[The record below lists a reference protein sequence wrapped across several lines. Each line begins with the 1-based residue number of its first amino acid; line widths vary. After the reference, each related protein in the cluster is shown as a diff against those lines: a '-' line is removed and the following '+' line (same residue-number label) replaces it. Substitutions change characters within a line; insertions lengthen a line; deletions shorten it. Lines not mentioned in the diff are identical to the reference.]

1 MFFEFDLELIE
12 FVGDESV
19 SEVDGLTPSGDER
32 ITYRGPIK
40 RLLVSP
46 EIGALIGAVVVWAF
60 FWGNG
65 DKFGTA
71 GSTANFLDVA
81 APLGIMAVTVAL
93 LMIGG
98 EFDLSAGVMTG
109 ASGVTIALMAKYF
122 TDGGISLW
130 VCIPAAFLLAGC
142 VGWWNGFLVNRT
154 GLPSFIVTLGSFFV
168 IKGANL
174 VFSKR
179 INSLVNVADV
189 DKAHGYPF
197 FKALLGGENS
207 FGDMKYRDVT
217 FIVGGLLF
225 GVLMMLGFMEQALV
239 RRMKRSN
246 GDLAV
251 ALVGVAAA
259 IFGVMTLHRTD
270 SVNGNTIAG
279 IVGLVGTVVAIV
291 FYARARFDGREKL
304 VGSLPDESKKLLVLG
319 LLGVIVASY
328 SGQLFDR
335 NEERV
340 MLQWMPLWMRFVVAI
355 AAGALPLVLTIRSF
369 IRGDVERRGRVVAG
383 LIVRLPIICLV
394 SLIGIVSLFQLTT
407 VQAVRAVLI
416 TVAGTGAATCFY
428 QARRA
433 AGKSSTKWFIN
444 IGVLMTVAFVFVAF
458 ALRADSSAPRFR
470 GGIFTSLLVAATL
483 ALATTFVEAAHKTRT
498 KADEAADNLGRRMV
512 VLGVVIG
519 AIALAVRLLLSDGVF
534 RMSVFWWM
542 FFTAVG
548 AFVLTKTK
556 YGNWIFAVGGNKD
569 AARATGV
576 PADKVKTALFMATSL
591 MGAFVGAMILMR
603 LNSVQAQQGDGQEFE
618 YIIAAVVGG
627 NLMTGGYG
635 SVVGASLGALIM
647 AVSKNGIPAAQWNQ
661 DGRFIFL
668 GAVLLVAVLVNNY
681 VRKKANEQR

>member
-12 FVGDESV
+12 FVGDKSV

-109 ASGVTIALMAKYF
+109 ASGVTIAVMAKYF
-122 TDGGISLW
+122 TDGGVSLW

-225 GVLMMLGFMEQALV
+225 AALMILGFMEQALV
-239 RRMKRSN
+239 RKSSRSN
-246 GDLAV
+246 LDMTI
-251 ALVGVAAA
+251 ALVGVAGA

-291 FYARARFDGREKL
+291 FYSRARFEGREKL
-304 VGSLPDESKKLLVLG
+304 VGSLPDESKRLLLLG

-444 IGVLMTVAFVFVAF
+444 IGALMTVAFVFVAF

-470 GGIFTSLLVAATL
+470 GGIFTSLLLAATL
-483 ALATTFVEAAHKTRT
+483 ALATTFVEAGHKTRT
-498 KADEAADNLGRRMV
+498 KADDAADQLGRLMV
-512 VLGVVIG
+512 VLGVAIG

>member
-1 MFFEFDLELIE
+1 MSEFDEIARPK
-12 FVGDESV
+12 D
-19 SEVDGLTPSGDER
+19 GDER
-32 ITYRGPIK
+32 ITYRGPLK
-40 RLLVSP
+40 RLLISP

-81 APLGIMAVTVAL
+81 APLGIMAVAVSL

-109 ASGVTIALMAKYF
+109 ASGVTIALMAKHF

-142 VGWWNGFLVNRT
+142 VGWWNGFLVNKT

-168 IKGANL
+168 IKGSNL

-179 INSLVNVADV
+179 INSLVNVSGV
-189 DKAHGYPF
+189 DKAHGYKF
-197 FKALLGGENS
+197 FKAFLGGENK
-207 FGDMKYRDVT
+207 FGDAKYRDVI
-217 FIVGGLLF
+217 FIVGGMLF
-225 GVLMMLGFMEQALV
+225 GVLLIIGFIEQSLLRAEKTSSSAML
-239 RRMKRSN
+239 
-246 GDLAV
+246 
-251 ALVGVAAA
+251 VAAIGAAGA
-259 IFGVMTLHRTD
+259 IAGVLVLHRTD
-270 SVNGNTIAG
+270 SIEGNIVAG
-279 IVGLVGTVVAIV
+279 VVGLSGSALAIV
-291 FYARARFDGREKL
+291 AYCRARFKTTQPI
-304 VGSLPDESKKLLVLG
+304 VGGFPIEARTYVGLG
-319 LLGVIVASY
+319 LLGTAIASLA
-328 SGQLFDR
+328 GQLFDR
-335 NEERV
+335 GEENV
-340 MLQWMPLWMRFVVAI
+340 VLQWMPSWLRLVVAV
-355 AAGALPLVLTIRSF
+355 AAGALPLVFFVRGLM
-369 IRGDVERRGRVVAG
+369 RGDDDRRAQTWLLVV
-383 LIVRLPIICLV
+383 LRLPIICLV

-428 QARRA
+428 RAR
-433 AGKSSTKWFIN
+433 SIVSTQSTKWFIN
-444 IGVLMTVAFVFVAF
+444 LGVLISAAFVVVAF
-458 ALRADSSAPRFR
+458 AVRADSSAPRFR
-470 GGIFTSLLVAATL
+470 GGIFTTLLIGATL
-483 ALATTFVEAAHKTRT
+483 VFATTLIEASQQKRTMADSNADRLGKRFVSIGIVLGFIALAT
-498 KADEAADNLGRRMV
+498 
-512 VLGVVIG
+512 
-519 AIALAVRLLLSDGVF
+519 RLLFSDGVF
-534 RMSVFWWM
+534 RMSVFWWL

-548 AFVLTKTK
+548 SFVLTKTK

-576 PADKVKTALFMATSL
+576 PVDKVKTALFMATSL
-591 MGAFVGAMILMR
+591 LGAFVGAMILMR

-635 SVVGASLGALIM
+635 SVIGASLGALIM

-668 GAVLLVAVLVNNY
+668 GAVLLVAVLVNNFI
-681 VRKKANEQR
+681 RKKANEQR

>member
-1 MFFEFDLELIE
+1 M
-12 FVGDESV
+12 
-19 SEVDGLTPSGDER
+19 SEVDGLTPTKSGDER

-174 VFSKR
+174 VFAKR

-189 DKAHGYPF
+189 DKAHGYGF
-197 FKALLGGENS
+197 FKAVLGGENK
-207 FGDMKYRDVT
+207 FGDMKYRDLI

-225 GVLMMLGFMEQALV
+225 AVLMILGFMEQALV
-239 RRMKRSN
+239 RRAKKSN
-246 GDLAV
+246 PDLMI
-251 ALVGVAAA
+251 ALVGVAGS
-259 IFGVMTLHRTD
+259 IFGVLTLHRTD
-270 SVNGNTIAG
+270 SVNGNVLAG
-279 IVGLVGTVVAIV
+279 VVGLIGAVLAIV
-291 FYARARFDGREKL
+291 FYARARFEGRQKI
-304 VGSLPDESKKLLVLG
+304 VGTLPAESKRLLGLG
-319 LLGVIVASY
+319 LLGVLVASF

-340 MLQWMPLWMRFVVAI
+340 VLQWMPMWMRFAVAI
-355 AAGALPLVLTIRSF
+355 IAGALPLVFTIRSF
-369 IRGDVERRGRVVAG
+369 VRGDIERRGKVFAA
-383 LIVRLPIICLV
+383 LIIRLPIICMV

-433 AGKSSTKWFIN
+433 AGKFSTKWFVN
-444 IGVLMTVAFVFVAF
+444 IGVLMSVAFVFVAF

-470 GGIFTSLLVAATL
+470 GGIFTSLLLAATL
-483 ALATTFVEAAHKTRT
+483 ALATTFVEAAHISRSKPDE
-498 KADEAADNLGRRMV
+498 KADHLGRRLVLIGMV
-512 VLGVVIG
+512 VGTVSLS
-519 AIALAVRLLLSDGVF
+519 VRLLLSDGVF
-534 RMSVFWWM
+534 RMSVFWWL
-542 FFTAVG
+542 FFTVVG
-548 AFVLTKTK
+548 AFILTKTK
-556 YGNWIFAVGGNKD
+556 YGNWIFAVGGNAD

-576 PADKVKTALFMATSL
+576 PADKVKTSLFMATSL

>member
-1 MFFEFDLELIE
+1 VSEFDD
-12 FVGDESV
+12 V
-19 SEVDGLTPSGDER
+19 TPLKPSDER
-32 ITYRGPIK
+32 ITYRGPLK
-40 RLLVSP
+40 RLLISP

-81 APLGIMAVTVAL
+81 APLGIMAVAVSL

-142 VGWWNGFLVNRT
+142 VGWWNGFLVNKT
-154 GLPSFIVTLGSFFV
+154 GLPRFIVTLGSFFV

-179 INSLVNVADV
+179 INSLVNVSDV
-189 DKAHGYPF
+189 DKAHGYKF
-197 FKALLGGENS
+197 FKAVLGGENK
-207 FGDMKYRDVT
+207 FGDTKYRDII
-217 FIVGGLLF
+217 FIIGGIAF
-225 GVLMMLGFMEQALV
+225 GVLLIIGFVEQSLLRLEQTSISAMLVVIVG
-239 RRMKRSN
+239 
-246 GDLAV
+246 AV
-251 ALVGVAAA
+251 AGIAGVL
-259 IFGVMTLHRTD
+259 ILHRTD
-270 SVNGNTIAG
+270 SVNGNVLAG
-279 IVGLVGTVVAIV
+279 VIGLSGAVLAMVS
-291 FYARARFDGREKL
+291 YSRARFQSREPL
-304 VGSLPDESKKLLVLG
+304 VGALPETARPLIILG
-319 LLGVIVASY
+319 LLGTAVASLA
-328 SGQLFDR
+328 GQLFDR
-335 NEERV
+335 GEESV
-340 MLQWMPLWMRFVVAI
+340 MLQWFPSWLRLVVAV
-355 AAGALPLVLTIRSF
+355 AAGALPLWFFVRQVK
-369 IRGDVERRGRVVAG
+369 RGDVEFRAKTVA
-383 LIVRLPIICLV
+383 LIAVRLPIICLV
-394 SLIGIVSLFQLTT
+394 SLTGIVSLFQLTT

-416 TVAGTGAATCFY
+416 TVAGTGAATCLY
-428 QARRA
+428 RARSI
-433 AGKSSTKWFIN
+433 AGKQSTKWFIN
-444 IGVLMTVAFVFVAF
+444 LGVLMSACFIVVAF
-458 ALRADSSAPRFR
+458 AVRADSSAARFR
-470 GGIFTSLLVAATL
+470 GGIFATL
-483 ALATTFVEAAHKTRT
+483 LIGAALVLATTFIEASRKKRT
-498 KADEAADNLGRRMV
+498 LADLNADRLGKRLVLVGMV
-512 VLGVVIG
+512 LG
-519 AIALAVRLLLSDGVF
+519 AIALGTRLLFSEGVF
-534 RMSVFWWM
+534 RMSVFWWL

-548 AFVLTKTK
+548 SFVLTKTK

-635 SVVGASLGALIM
+635 SVIGASLGALIM

-661 DGRFIFL
+661 DGRYIFL

-681 VRKKANEQR
+681 VRRKANEQR

>member
-1 MFFEFDLELIE
+1 LFFEFDLELIE

-246 GDLAV
+246 GDFAV

-470 GGIFTSLLVAATL
+470 GGIFTSLLLAATL

>member
-1 MFFEFDLELIE
+1 MSEFDD
-12 FVGDESV
+12 V
-19 SEVDGLTPSGDER
+19 TPLKPSDER
-32 ITYRGPIK
+32 ITYRGPLK
-40 RLLVSP
+40 RLLISP

-81 APLGIMAVTVAL
+81 APLGIMAVAVSL

-98 EFDLSAGVMTG
+98 EYDLSAGVMTG

-142 VGWWNGFLVNRT
+142 VGWWNGFLVNKT

-179 INSLVNVADV
+179 INSLVNVSDV
-189 DKAHGYPF
+189 DKAHGYKF
-197 FKALLGGENS
+197 FKAVLGGENK
-207 FGDMKYRDVT
+207 FGDTKYRDII
-217 FIVGGLLF
+217 FIIGGIAF
-225 GVLMMLGFMEQALV
+225 GVLLIIGFVEQSLLRVEQISMPAILV
-239 RRMKRSN
+239 AIV
-246 GDLAV
+246 GA
-251 ALVGVAAA
+251 AAGVA
-259 IFGVMTLHRTD
+259 GVLILHRTD
-270 SVNGNTIAG
+270 SVNGNVLAG
-279 IVGLVGTVVAIV
+279 VIGLSGSALAMVS
-291 FYARARFDGREKL
+291 YSRARFQSREPL
-304 VGSLPDESKKLLVLG
+304 VGALPESARLWIGLG
-319 LLGVIVASY
+319 LLGTAVASLA
-328 SGQLFDR
+328 GQLFDR
-335 NEERV
+335 GEESV
-340 MLQWMPLWMRFVVAI
+340 ILQWFPSWLRLVVAV
-355 AAGALPLVLTIRSF
+355 AAGALPLWFFVRQVK
-369 IRGDVERRGRVVAG
+369 RGDVEFRAKTVA
-383 LIVRLPIICLV
+383 LIVVRLPIICLV
-394 SLIGIVSLFQLTT
+394 SLTGIVSLFQLTT

-416 TVAGTGAATCFY
+416 TVAGTGAATCLY
-428 QARRA
+428 RARSI
-433 AGKSSTKWFIN
+433 AGKQSTKWFIN
-444 IGVLMTVAFVFVAF
+444 LGVLMTACFIVVAF
-458 ALRADSSAPRFR
+458 AVRADSSAPRFR
-470 GGIFTSLLVAATL
+470 GGIFATL
-483 ALATTFVEAAHKTRT
+483 LIGAALVLATTFIEANQKKRT
-498 KADEAADNLGRRMV
+498 LADLNADRLGKRLVLVGMV
-512 VLGVVIG
+512 LG
-519 AIALAVRLLLSDGVF
+519 AIALGTRLLFSEGVF
-534 RMSVFWWM
+534 RMSVFWWL

-548 AFVLTKTK
+548 SFVLTKTK

-576 PADKVKTALFMATSL
+576 PADKVKTALFMATSM

-635 SVVGASLGALIM
+635 SVIGASLGALIM

-668 GAVLLVAVLVNNY
+668 GAVLLVAVLVNNF

>member
-1 MFFEFDLELIE
+1 M
-12 FVGDESV
+12 
-19 SEVDGLTPSGDER
+19 SEVDGLTPTKTGDER

-189 DKAHGYPF
+189 DKAHGYGF
-197 FKALLGGENS
+197 FKAVLGGENS
-207 FGDMKYRDVT
+207 FGDMKYRDIT

-225 GVLMMLGFMEQALV
+225 AVLMILGFMEQALV
-239 RRMKRSN
+239 RRAQRSN
-246 GDLAV
+246 VDFAV
-251 ALVGVAAA
+251 ALVGVVAV
-259 IFGVMTLHRTD
+259 IFGVLTLHRTD
-270 SVNGNTIAG
+270 SVNGNTLAG
-279 IVGLVGTVVAIV
+279 VVGLVGTVVAIV
-291 FYARARFDGREKL
+291 FYARARFDGREKV
-304 VGSLPDESKKLLVLG
+304 VGSLPDESKKLLALG
-319 LLGVIVASY
+319 LLGVLVASF

-340 MLQWMPLWMRFVVAI
+340 MLQWMPLWMRYSVAI
-355 AAGALPLVLTIRSF
+355 AAGALPLVMTIRSF
-369 IRGDVERRGRVVAG
+369 MRGDIERRGKVIAG

-416 TVAGTGAATCFY
+416 TAAGTGAATCFY

-433 AGKSSTKWFIN
+433 AGRASTKWFVN
-444 IGVLMTVAFVFVAF
+444 IGVLMSAAFVFVAF

-470 GGIFTSLLVAATL
+470 GGIFTSLLVASAL
-483 ALATTFVEAAHKTRT
+483 VLATTLVEASHRSRT
-498 KADEAADNLGRRMV
+498 KPDEAADQLGRRMV
-512 VLGVVIG
+512 LLGVVVG
-519 AIALAVRLLLSDGVF
+519 AIALSVRLLLSDGVF
-534 RMSVFWWM
+534 RMSVFWWL

>member
-1 MFFEFDLELIE
+1 MFIDA
-12 FVGDESV
+12 GGKSV
-19 SEVDGLTPSGDER
+19 SEVDGLTPTKTGDER

-40 RLLVSP
+40 KLLVSP

-81 APLGIMAVTVAL
+81 APLGIMAVAVSL

-179 INSLVNVADV
+179 INSLVNVSDV
-189 DKAHGYPF
+189 DKAHGYKF
-197 FKALLGGENS
+197 FKAVLGGENK
-207 FGDMKYRDVT
+207 FGDMKYRDII
-217 FIVGGLLF
+217 FIVGGILF
-225 GVLMMLGFMEQALV
+225 AVLMILGFIEQSLV
-239 RRMKRSN
+239 RKQSISAS
-246 GDLAV
+246 DLV
-251 ALVGVAAA
+251 VSLIGVAGAT
-259 IFGVMTLHRTD
+259 FGVMTLHRTD
-270 SVNGNTIAG
+270 SVNGNTVAG
-279 IVGLVGTVVAIV
+279 VVGLIGTVLAIV
-291 FYARARFDGREKL
+291 FYARARFEKREKIA
-304 VGSLPDESKKLLVLG
+304 GGFPPAAKTLL
-319 LLGVIVASY
+319 LLGILGTAVASLT
-328 SGQLFDR
+328 GQLFDR

-340 MLQWMPLWMRFVVAI
+340 MLQWMPTNLRLAVAI
-355 AAGALPLVLTIRSF
+355 LGGAFPLAMTIRSF
-369 IRGDVERRGRVVAG
+369 MRGDIERRGRVISL
-383 LIVRLPIICLV
+383 LILRLPIICLV
-394 SLIGIVSLFQLTT
+394 SLTGVVSLFQLTT
-407 VQAVRAVLI
+407 VQAVRAVII

-433 AGKSSTKWFIN
+433 AGKASTKWFVN
-444 IGVLMTVAFVFVAF
+444 IGLLMTAAFLVVAF

-470 GGIFTSLLVAATL
+470 GGIFTSLLLGATL
-483 ALATTFVEAAHKTRT
+483 VLATTLVEASHRART
-498 KADEAADNLGRRMV
+498 KADVSADQLGRRMIL
-512 VLGVVIG
+512 LGLIIG
-519 AIALAVRLLLSDGVF
+519 GIALAVRLVLSDGVF

-542 FFTAVG
+542 FFTIVG

-591 MGAFVGAMILMR
+591 LGAFVGAMILMR

-647 AVSKNGIPAAQWNQ
+647 AISKNGIPAAQWNQ

>member
-1 MFFEFDLELIE
+1 MSEFDD
-12 FVGDESV
+12 V
-19 SEVDGLTPSGDER
+19 TPLKPSDER
-32 ITYRGPIK
+32 ITYRGPLK
-40 RLLVSP
+40 RLLISP

-81 APLGIMAVTVAL
+81 APLGIMAVAVSL

-142 VGWWNGFLVNRT
+142 VGWWNGFLVNKT

-179 INSLVNVADV
+179 INSLVNVSDV
-189 DKAHGYPF
+189 DKAHGYKF
-197 FKALLGGENS
+197 FKAVLGGENK
-207 FGDMKYRDVT
+207 FGDTKYRDIIFIIGGIAFAVLLIIGFVEQSLLRAEQT
-217 FIVGGLLF
+217 AMPAMLVAIVGAVAGVV
-225 GVLMMLGFMEQALV
+225 GVLV
-239 RRMKRSN
+239 
-246 GDLAV
+246 
-251 ALVGVAAA
+251 
-259 IFGVMTLHRTD
+259 LHRTD
-270 SVNGNTIAG
+270 SINGNVVAG
-279 IVGLVGTVVAIV
+279 LIGLTGSALAIVSYSRARFQGREPLVGTLPKS
-291 FYARARFDGREKL
+291 ARPL
-304 VGSLPDESKKLLVLG
+304 IILG
-319 LLGVIVASY
+319 LLGTAVASLA
-328 SGQLFDR
+328 GQLFDR
-335 NEERV
+335 GEESV
-340 MLQWMPLWMRFVVAI
+340 MLQWFPSWLRLVVAV
-355 AAGALPLVLTIRSF
+355 AAGALPLWFFVRQVK
-369 IRGDVERRGRVVAG
+369 RGDVEFRAKTVA
-383 LIVRLPIICLV
+383 LIAVRLPIICLV
-394 SLIGIVSLFQLTT
+394 SLTGIVSLFQLTT

-416 TVAGTGAATCFY
+416 TVAGTGAATCLY
-428 QARRA
+428 RARGI
-433 AGKSSTKWFIN
+433 AGKQSTKWFVN
-444 IGVLMTVAFVFVAF
+444 LGVLMSACFIVVAF
-458 ALRADSSAPRFR
+458 AVRADSSAPRFR
-470 GGIFTSLLVAATL
+470 GGIFATL
-483 ALATTFVEAAHKTRT
+483 LIGAALILATTFIEANQKKRT
-498 KADEAADNLGRRMV
+498 LADLNADRLGKRL
-512 VLGVVIG
+512 VLVGMLLG
-519 AIALAVRLLLSDGVF
+519 AIALGTRLLFSEGVF
-534 RMSVFWWM
+534 RMSVFWWL

-548 AFVLTKTK
+548 SFVLTKTK

-635 SVVGASLGALIM
+635 SVIGASLGALIM

-661 DGRFIFL
+661 DGRYIFL

-681 VRKKANEQR
+681 VRRKANEQR

>member
-1 MFFEFDLELIE
+1 M
-12 FVGDESV
+12 
-19 SEVDGLTPSGDER
+19 SEVDGMTPTKSGDER
-32 ITYRGPIK
+32 ISYRGPLK

-142 VGWWNGFLVNRT
+142 VGWWNGFLVNKT

-189 DKAHGYPF
+189 DKAHGYKF
-197 FKALLGGENS
+197 FKAVLGGENK
-207 FGDMKYRDVT
+207 FGDMKYRDVI
-217 FIVGGLLF
+217 FIVGGILFAILMILGLIEQSLVRKESISSSTMAIALVGTAMGAF
-225 GVLMMLGFMEQALV
+225 GVL
-239 RRMKRSN
+239 
-246 GDLAV
+246 
-251 ALVGVAAA
+251 
-259 IFGVMTLHRTD
+259 TLHRTD
-270 SVNGNTIAG
+270 SVNGNTVA
-279 IVGLVGTVVAIV
+279 GLVGLSGVVVAIV
-291 FYARARFDGREKL
+291 FYCRARFESREKPSGPL
-304 VGSLPDESKKLLVLG
+304 ADEARNFMGLG
-319 LLGVIVASY
+319 LLGVAVASFI
-328 SGQLFDR
+328 GQFFDR

-340 MLQWMPLWMRFVVAI
+340 VLQWMPLGARYVVAVL
-355 AAGALPLVLTIRSF
+355 AASLPLAMTVRSF
-369 IRGDVERRGRVVAG
+369 MRGDVERRGKVVAL
-383 LIVRLPIICLV
+383 LIIRLPIICLV
-394 SLIGIVSLFQLTT
+394 SLIGIISLFQLTT
-407 VQAVRAVLI
+407 VQATRAVFI
-416 TVAGTGAATCFY
+416 TVSGVGAATCFY
-428 QARRA
+428 QARRI
-433 AGKSSTKWFIN
+433 AGKTSTKWFVN
-444 IGVLMTVAFVFVAF
+444 IGLLMSASFVFVAF
-458 ALRADSSAPRFR
+458 ALRADSNAPRFR
-470 GGIFTSLLVAATL
+470 GGIFTTLLIGAAL
-483 ALATTFVEAAHKTRT
+483 VLATTFVEASHRSRT
-498 KADEAADNLGRRMV
+498 KADDAADALGRRL
-512 VLGVVIG
+512 VLIG
-519 AIALAVRLLLSDGVF
+519 AIVGTIALTVRLLLSDGVF

-542 FFTAVG
+542 FFTAIG

-576 PADKVKTALFMATSL
+576 PADKVKTGLFMATSL

>member
-1 MFFEFDLELIE
+1 MSEL
-12 FVGDESV
+12 GD
-19 SEVDGLTPSGDER
+19 LTPSKASDER
-32 ITYRGPIK
+32 ISHRGPIK

-46 EIGALIGAVVVWAF
+46 EIGALIGAVVVWIF

-81 APLGIMAVTVAL
+81 APLGIMAVVVSL

-130 VCIPAAFLLAGC
+130 ICLPAAFLLAGC
-142 VGWWNGFLVNRT
+142 VGWWNGFLVNKT

-179 INSLVNVADV
+179 INSLVNVSDV
-189 DKAHGYPF
+189 DKAHGYGF
-197 FKALLGGENS
+197 FKAVLGGENK

-225 GVLMMLGFMEQALV
+225 ALLLMLGFIEQSLV
-239 RRMKRSN
+239 RRQSASKFDVVVTL
-246 GDLAV
+246 G
-251 ALVGVAAA
+251 GVAAA

-270 SVNGNTIAG
+270 SVSGNTVAG
-279 IVGLVGTVVAIV
+279 IVGLVGTAVAIV
-291 FYARARFDGREKL
+291 FYARARFENREKV
-304 VGSLPDESKKLLVLG
+304 VGVLTNESKKLLALG
-319 LLGVIVASY
+319 LLGVIVASFA
-328 SGQLFDR
+328 GQMFNR
-335 NEERV
+335 NEDRV
-340 MLQWMPLWMRFVVAI
+340 MLQWMPSSLRIIVAI
-355 AAGALPLVLTIRSF
+355 AAGSLPLALTIRSF
-369 IRGDVERRGRVVAG
+369 LRGDIERRGKVFAA

-394 SLIGIVSLFQLTT
+394 SLIGVISLFQLTT

-433 AGKSSTKWFIN
+433 AGKVSTKWFVY
-444 IGVLMTVAFVFVAF
+444 IGVLMSASFLLVAF

-470 GGIFTSLLVAATL
+470 GGIFTSLLIAATL
-483 ALATTFVEAAHKTRT
+483 TMAFTLVEASHRTRT
-498 KADEAADNLGRRMV
+498 KVDESADNLGRRMV
-512 VLGVVIG
+512 VLGLIIG
-519 AIALAVRLLLSDGVF
+519 AIALGVRLLLSDGVF

-542 FFTAVG
+542 FFTIIG

-635 SVVGASLGALIM
+635 SVIGASLGALIM
-647 AVSKNGIPAAQWNQ
+647 AISKNGIPAAQWNQ

>member
-1 MFFEFDLELIE
+1 MSEFDEIARPK
-12 FVGDESV
+12 D
-19 SEVDGLTPSGDER
+19 GDER
-32 ITYRGPIK
+32 IAYRGPLK
-40 RLLVSP
+40 RLLISP

-81 APLGIMAVTVAL
+81 APLGIMAVAVSL

-109 ASGVTIALMAKYF
+109 ASGVTIALMAKHF

-142 VGWWNGFLVNRT
+142 IGWWNGFLVNKT

-168 IKGANL
+168 IKGSNL

-179 INSLVNVADV
+179 VNSLVNVSGIEKAD
-189 DKAHGYPF
+189 GYEF
-197 FKALLGGENS
+197 FKAVLGGENQ
-207 FGDMKYRDVT
+207 FGDAKYRDVI
-217 FIVGGLLF
+217 FIVGGILF
-225 GVLMMLGFMEQALV
+225 GVLLIVGFIEQSLLHAEKTSNSAML
-239 RRMKRSN
+239 
-246 GDLAV
+246 
-251 ALVGVAAA
+251 VAAIGATGA
-259 IFGVMTLHRTD
+259 IAGVMVLHRTD
-270 SVNGNTIAG
+270 SIKGNVVAG
-279 IVGLVGTVVAIV
+279 VVGLSGSALAIV
-291 FYARARFDGREKL
+291 AYCRARFKISQPI
-304 VGSLPDESKKLLVLG
+304 VGAFPIEARTYVGLG
-319 LLGVIVASY
+319 LLGTAIASLA
-328 SGQLFDR
+328 GQLFDR
-335 NEERV
+335 GEENV
-340 MLQWMPLWMRFVVAI
+340 VLQWMPSWLRLVVAV
-355 AAGALPLVLTIRSF
+355 AAGALPLMFFVRGLM
-369 IRGDVERRGRVVAG
+369 RGDADRRAKTWLLVV
-383 LIVRLPIICLV
+383 LRLPIICLV

-416 TVAGTGAATCFY
+416 TIAGTGAATCFY
-428 QARRA
+428 RARSIA
-433 AGKSSTKWFIN
+433 STKSTKWFIN
-444 IGVLMTVAFVFVAF
+444 LGVLMSAAFVVVAF
-458 ALRADSSAPRFR
+458 AVRADSSAPRFR
-470 GGIFTSLLVAATL
+470 GGIFTALLIGATL
-483 ALATTFVEAAHKTRT
+483 VFATTLIESSQQKRTMADLNADRLGKRFVSIGLVLGFIALAT
-498 KADEAADNLGRRMV
+498 
-512 VLGVVIG
+512 
-519 AIALAVRLLLSDGVF
+519 RLLFSDGVF
-534 RMSVFWWM
+534 RMSVFWWL

-548 AFVLTKTK
+548 SFVLTKTK

-576 PADKVKTALFMATSL
+576 PADKVKTALFITTSL

-635 SVVGASLGALIM
+635 SVIGASLGALIM

-668 GAVLLVAVLVNNY
+668 GAVLLVAVLVNNFI
-681 VRKKANEQR
+681 RKKANEQR

>member
-1 MFFEFDLELIE
+1 MSEFDD
-12 FVGDESV
+12 V
-19 SEVDGLTPSGDER
+19 TPLKPSDER
-32 ITYRGPIK
+32 ITYRGPLK
-40 RLLVSP
+40 RLLISP

-81 APLGIMAVTVAL
+81 APLGIMAVAVSL

-142 VGWWNGFLVNRT
+142 VGWWNGFLVNKT

-179 INSLVNVADV
+179 INSLVNVSDV
-189 DKAHGYPF
+189 DKAHGYKF
-197 FKALLGGENS
+197 FKAVLGGENK
-207 FGDMKYRDVT
+207 FGDTKYRDII
-217 FIVGGLLF
+217 FIIGGIAF
-225 GVLMMLGFMEQALV
+225 GVLLIIGFVEQSLLRVEQTSISAMLIAFVG
-239 RRMKRSN
+239 
-246 GDLAV
+246 AV
-251 ALVGVAAA
+251 AGIAGVL
-259 IFGVMTLHRTD
+259 ILHRTD
-270 SVNGNTIAG
+270 SVNGNVLAG
-279 IVGLVGTVVAIV
+279 VVGLSGAALAMVS
-291 FYARARFDGREKL
+291 YSRARFQSREPL
-304 VGSLPDESKKLLVLG
+304 VGALPETARPLIILG
-319 LLGVIVASY
+319 LLGTAVASLA
-328 SGQLFDR
+328 GQLFDR
-335 NEERV
+335 GEESV
-340 MLQWMPLWMRFVVAI
+340 MLQWFPSWLRLVVAV
-355 AAGALPLVLTIRSF
+355 AAGALPLWFFVRQVK
-369 IRGDVERRGRVVAG
+369 RGDVEFRAKTVA
-383 LIVRLPIICLV
+383 LIAVRLPIICLI
-394 SLIGIVSLFQLTT
+394 SLTGIVSLFQLTT

-416 TVAGTGAATCFY
+416 TVAGTGAATCLY
-428 QARRA
+428 RARSI
-433 AGKSSTKWFIN
+433 AGKQSTKWFIN
-444 IGVLMTVAFVFVAF
+444 LGVLMSACFIVVAF
-458 ALRADSSAPRFR
+458 AVRADSSAPRFR
-470 GGIFTSLLVAATL
+470 GGIFATL
-483 ALATTFVEAAHKTRT
+483 LIGAALVLATTFIEANQKKRT
-498 KADEAADNLGRRMV
+498 LADLNADRLGKRLVLVGMV
-512 VLGVVIG
+512 LG
-519 AIALAVRLLLSDGVF
+519 AIALGTRLLFSEGVF
-534 RMSVFWWM
+534 RMSVFWWL

-548 AFVLTKTK
+548 SFVLTKTK

-635 SVVGASLGALIM
+635 SVIGASLGALIM

-668 GAVLLVAVLVNNY
+668 GAVLLVAVLVNNF

>member
-246 GDLAV
+246 GDFAV

-279 IVGLVGTVVAIV
+279 VVGLVGTVVAIV

-304 VGSLPDESKKLLVLG
+304 VGSLPDESKRLLVLG

>member
-1 MFFEFDLELIE
+1 MSEL
-12 FVGDESV
+12 GD
-19 SEVDGLTPSGDER
+19 LTPSKASDER
-32 ITYRGPIK
+32 ISYRGPIK

-46 EIGALIGAVVVWAF
+46 EIGALIGAVVVWIF

-81 APLGIMAVTVAL
+81 APLGIMAVVVSL

-130 VCIPAAFLLAGC
+130 ICLPAAFLLAGC
-142 VGWWNGFLVNRT
+142 VGWWNGFLVNKT

-179 INSLVNVADV
+179 INSLVNVSDV
-189 DKAHGYPF
+189 DKAHGYGF
-197 FKALLGGENS
+197 FKAVLGGENK

-225 GVLMMLGFMEQALV
+225 ALLLMLGFIEQSLV
-239 RRMKRSN
+239 RRQSVSKF
-246 GDLAV
+246 DAV
-251 ALVGVAAA
+251 VTLGGVAAA

-270 SVNGNTIAG
+270 SVSGNTVAG
-279 IVGLVGTVVAIV
+279 IVGLVGIALAIV
-291 FYARARFDGREKL
+291 FYARARFENREKV
-304 VGSLPDESKKLLVLG
+304 VGVLTNESKKLLALG
-319 LLGVIVASY
+319 LLGVIVASFA
-328 SGQLFDR
+328 GQMFNR
-335 NEERV
+335 NEDRV
-340 MLQWMPLWMRFVVAI
+340 MLQWMPSSLRIIVAI
-355 AAGALPLVLTIRSF
+355 VAGFLPLALTIRSF
-369 IRGDVERRGRVVAG
+369 LRGDIERRGKVFAA

-394 SLIGIVSLFQLTT
+394 SLIGVISLFQLTT

-433 AGKSSTKWFIN
+433 AGKASTKWFVY
-444 IGVLMTVAFVFVAF
+444 IGVLMSASFLLVAF

-470 GGIFTSLLVAATL
+470 GGIFTSLLIGATL
-483 ALATTFVEAAHKTRT
+483 TLAFTLVEASHRTRT
-498 KADEAADNLGRRMV
+498 KVDEPADNLGRRMV
-512 VLGVVIG
+512 VLGLIIG
-519 AIALAVRLLLSDGVF
+519 AIALGVRLLLSDGVF

-542 FFTAVG
+542 FFTIIG

-635 SVVGASLGALIM
+635 SVIGASLGALIM
-647 AVSKNGIPAAQWNQ
+647 AISKNGIPAAQWNQ

>member
-1 MFFEFDLELIE
+1 M
-12 FVGDESV
+12 
-19 SEVDGLTPSGDER
+19 SEVDGLTPTKTGDER

-130 VCIPAAFLLAGC
+130 ICIPAAFLLAGC

-179 INSLVNVADV
+179 INSLVNVSDV
-189 DKAHGYPF
+189 DKAHGYGF
-197 FKALLGGENS
+197 FKAVLGGENK
-207 FGDMKYRDVT
+207 FGDMKYRDVI
-217 FIVGGLLF
+217 FLVGGLLF
-225 GVLMMLGFMEQALV
+225 AALMILGFMEQALV
-239 RRMKRSN
+239 RRAQRSN
-246 GDLAV
+246 THFLL

-259 IFGVMTLHRTD
+259 IFGVLTLHRTD
-270 SVNGNTIAG
+270 SVNGNTLAG
-279 IVGLVGTVVAIV
+279 VVGLIGTVVAIV
-291 FYARARFDGREKL
+291 FYARARFDSREKV
-304 VGSLPDESKKLLVLG
+304 VGSLPVASKKFLGLG
-319 LLGVIVASY
+319 LLGVLVASF

-355 AAGALPLVLTIRSF
+355 AAGALPLVITIRSF
-369 IRGDVERRGRVVAG
+369 MRGDVERRGRVIAS

-394 SLIGIVSLFQLTT
+394 SLTGIVSLFQLTT

-416 TVAGTGAATCFY
+416 TVAGVGAATCFY

-458 ALRADSSAPRFR
+458 TLRADSSAPRFR
-470 GGIFTSLLVAATL
+470 GGIFTSLLLASAL
-483 ALATTFVEAAHKTRT
+483 ALATTLVEASHRSRT
-498 KADEAADNLGRRMV
+498 KADEAADQLGRR
-512 VLGVVIG
+512 
-519 AIALAVRLLLSDGVF
+519 IALSVRLLLSDGVF

>member
-1 MFFEFDLELIE
+1 MSEFDDVAPLK
-12 FVGDESV
+12 
-19 SEVDGLTPSGDER
+19 PSDER
-32 ITYRGPIK
+32 ITYRGPLK
-40 RLLVSP
+40 RLLISP

-81 APLGIMAVTVAL
+81 APLGIMAVAVSL

-142 VGWWNGFLVNRT
+142 VGWWNGFLVNKT

-179 INSLVNVADV
+179 INSLVNVSDV
-189 DKAHGYPF
+189 DKAHGYKF
-197 FKALLGGENS
+197 FKAVLGGENK
-207 FGDMKYRDVT
+207 FGDTKYRDIIFIIGGIAFAVLLIIGFVEQSLLRAEQT
-217 FIVGGLLF
+217 AMPAMLVAIVGAVAGVV
-225 GVLMMLGFMEQALV
+225 GVLV
-239 RRMKRSN
+239 
-246 GDLAV
+246 
-251 ALVGVAAA
+251 
-259 IFGVMTLHRTD
+259 LHRTD
-270 SVNGNTIAG
+270 SINGN
-279 IVGLVGTVVAIV
+279 VVAGLIGLTGSALAIV
-291 FYARARFDGREKL
+291 SYSRARFQGREPL
-304 VGSLPDESKKLLVLG
+304 VGALPKSARPLIILG
-319 LLGVIVASY
+319 LLGTAVASLA
-328 SGQLFDR
+328 GQLFDR
-335 NEERV
+335 GEESV
-340 MLQWMPLWMRFVVAI
+340 MLQWFPSWLRLVVAV
-355 AAGALPLVLTIRSF
+355 AAGALPLWFFVRQVK
-369 IRGDVERRGRVVAG
+369 RGDVEFRAKTVA
-383 LIVRLPIICLV
+383 LIAVRLPIICLV
-394 SLIGIVSLFQLTT
+394 SLTGIVSLFQLTT

-416 TVAGTGAATCFY
+416 TVAGTGAATCLY
-428 QARRA
+428 RARGI
-433 AGKSSTKWFIN
+433 AGKQSTKWFVN
-444 IGVLMTVAFVFVAF
+444 LGVLMSACFIVVAF
-458 ALRADSSAPRFR
+458 AVRADSSAPRFR
-470 GGIFTSLLVAATL
+470 GGIFATL
-483 ALATTFVEAAHKTRT
+483 LIGAALILATTFIEANQKKRT
-498 KADEAADNLGRRMV
+498 LADLNADRLGKRL
-512 VLGVVIG
+512 VLVGMLLG
-519 AIALAVRLLLSDGVF
+519 AIALGTRLLFSEGVF
-534 RMSVFWWM
+534 RMSVFWWL

-548 AFVLTKTK
+548 SFVLTKTK

-635 SVVGASLGALIM
+635 SVIGASLGALIM

-661 DGRFIFL
+661 DGRYIFL

-681 VRKKANEQR
+681 VRRKANEQR

>member
-1 MFFEFDLELIE
+1 M
-12 FVGDESV
+12 
-19 SEVDGLTPSGDER
+19 SEIDDVTPLKPSDER
-32 ITYRGPIK
+32 ITYRGPLK
-40 RLLVSP
+40 RLLISP

-81 APLGIMAVTVAL
+81 APLGIMAVVVSL

-122 TDGGISLW
+122 TAGGISLW

-142 VGWWNGFLVNRT
+142 VGWWNGFLVNKT

-179 INSLVNVADV
+179 INSLVNVSDV
-189 DKAHGYPF
+189 DKAHGYKF
-197 FKALLGGENS
+197 FKAVLGGENK
-207 FGDMKYRDVT
+207 FGDTKYRDVI
-217 FIVGGLLF
+217 FIVGGILF
-225 GVLMMLGFMEQALV
+225 GVLLIIGFAEQSLV
-239 RRMKRSN
+239 RLEKTSFPS
-246 GDLAV
+246 LLV
-251 ALVGVAAA
+251 ALIGAAFGVA
-259 IFGVMTLHRTD
+259 GVFVLHRTD
-270 SVNGNTIAG
+270 SVNGNIVAGVIGLSGATIA
-279 IVGLVGTVVAIV
+279 VVA
-291 FYARARFDGREKL
+291 YSRARFQIRKPT
-304 VGSLPDESKKLLVLG
+304 VGSLPESARPLIILG
-319 LLGVIVASY
+319 LLGTAVASLA
-328 SGQLFDR
+328 GQIFDR
-335 NEERV
+335 GEENV
-340 MLQWMPLWMRFVVAI
+340 VLQWFPSWLRLVVAVL
-355 AAGALPLVLTIRSF
+355 AGALPLWFFVRKVM
-369 IRGDVERRGRVVAG
+369 RGDVELRAKVISLVV
-383 LIVRLPIICLV
+383 LRLPIICLV
-394 SLIGIVSLFQLTT
+394 SLTGIISLLQLTT
-407 VQAVRAVLI
+407 VQAVRATLI
-416 TVAGTGAATCFY
+416 TVSGAGAITCLY
-428 QARRA
+428 RARGI
-433 AGKSSTKWFIN
+433 AGKQSTKWFVN
-444 IGVLMTVAFVFVAF
+444 LGVLMTACFIIVAF
-458 ALRADSSAPRFR
+458 AIRADSSAARFR
-470 GGIFTSLLVAATL
+470 GGLFTTLLISATL
-483 ALATTFVEAAHKTRT
+483 VLASTLVEAAHQKRT
-498 KADEAADNLGRRMV
+498 LADLNADQFGKRV
-512 VLGVVIG
+512 VTIG
-519 AIALAVRLLLSDGVF
+519 MIVGSIALATRLLFSDGVF

-635 SVVGASLGALIM
+635 SVIGASLGALIM

-668 GAVLLVAVLVNNY
+668 GAVLLVAVLVNNF

>member
-1 MFFEFDLELIE
+1 MSEFDD
-12 FVGDESV
+12 V
-19 SEVDGLTPSGDER
+19 TPLKPSDER
-32 ITYRGPIK
+32 ITYRGPLK
-40 RLLVSP
+40 RLLISP

-81 APLGIMAVTVAL
+81 APLGIMAVVVSL

-122 TDGGISLW
+122 TAGGISLW

-142 VGWWNGFLVNRT
+142 VGWWNGFLVNKT

-179 INSLVNVADV
+179 INSLVNVSDV
-189 DKAHGYPF
+189 DKAHGYKF
-197 FKALLGGENS
+197 FKAVLGGENK
-207 FGDMKYRDVT
+207 FGDTKYRDVI
-217 FIVGGLLF
+217 FIAGGILF
-225 GVLMMLGFMEQALV
+225 GVLLIIGFAEQSLV
-239 RRMKRSN
+239 RLEKTSFPS
-246 GDLAV
+246 LLV
-251 ALVGVAAA
+251 ALIGAAFGVA
-259 IFGVMTLHRTD
+259 GVFVLHRTD
-270 SVNGNTIAG
+270 SVNGNIVAGVIGLSGATIA
-279 IVGLVGTVVAIV
+279 VVA
-291 FYARARFDGREKL
+291 YSRARFQIRKPT
-304 VGSLPDESKKLLVLG
+304 VGSLPESARPLIILG
-319 LLGVIVASY
+319 LLGTAVASLA
-328 SGQLFDR
+328 GQIFDR
-335 NEERV
+335 GEENV
-340 MLQWMPLWMRFVVAI
+340 VLQWFPSWLRLVVAVLAGGLPLWFFVRKVM
-355 AAGALPLVLTIRSF
+355 
-369 IRGDVERRGRVVAG
+369 RGDVELRAKVISLVV
-383 LIVRLPIICLV
+383 LRLPIICLV
-394 SLIGIVSLFQLTT
+394 SLTGIISLLQLTT
-407 VQAVRAVLI
+407 VQAVRATLI
-416 TVAGTGAATCFY
+416 TVSGAGAITCLY
-428 QARRA
+428 RARGI
-433 AGKSSTKWFIN
+433 AGKQSTRWFVN
-444 IGVLMTVAFVFVAF
+444 LGVLMTACFTIVAF
-458 ALRADSSAPRFR
+458 AIRADSSAARFR
-470 GGIFTSLLVAATL
+470 GGLFTTLLISATL
-483 ALATTFVEAAHKTRT
+483 VLASTLVEAAHQKRT
-498 KADEAADNLGRRMV
+498 LADLNADQFGKRLV
-512 VLGVVIG
+512 TIG
-519 AIALAVRLLLSDGVF
+519 MIVGSIALATRLLFSDGVF

-635 SVVGASLGALIM
+635 SVIGASLGALIM

-668 GAVLLVAVLVNNY
+668 GAVLLVAVLVNNF

>member
-1 MFFEFDLELIE
+1 
-12 FVGDESV
+12 V
-19 SEVDGLTPSGDER
+19 SEVDGLSPAKMGDER
-32 ITYRGPIK
+32 ISYRGPIK

-81 APLGIMAVTVAL
+81 APLGIMAVVVSL

-122 TDGGISLW
+122 TEGGISLW

-174 VFSKR
+174 VFAKR
-179 INSLVNVADV
+179 INSKVNVADV
-189 DKAHGYPF
+189 DKAHGYSF
-197 FKALLGGENS
+197 FKALLGGENA
-207 FGDMKYRDVT
+207 FGDMKYRDLI

-225 GVLMMLGFMEQALV
+225 AALLVLGLIEQSLVRKQSASVAELVIAIAGLGAAIAGVL
-239 RRMKRSN
+239 
-246 GDLAV
+246 
-251 ALVGVAAA
+251 
-259 IFGVMTLHRTD
+259 ILHRTD
-270 SVNGNTIAG
+270 SINGNFLAG
-279 IVGLVGTVVAIV
+279 VLGLVGTVVAIV
-291 FYARARFDGREKL
+291 FYSRARFEGREKI
-304 VGSLPDESKKLLVLG
+304 VGALPDESKRFLAFGVFGVL
-319 LLGVIVASY
+319 VASFA
-328 SGQLFDR
+328 GRLFDR

-340 MLQWMPLWMRFVVAI
+340 MLQWMPGTLRMVVAVL
-355 AAGALPLVLTIRSF
+355 AALFPLAMTIRSF
-369 IRGDVERRGRVVAG
+369 ARGDREVRGRVIAS
-383 LIVRLPIICLV
+383 LIVRLPVICLV
-394 SLIGIVSLFQLTT
+394 SLIGIVALLQLTT
-407 VQAVRAVLI
+407 VQAVRAVVI
-416 TVAGTGAATCFY
+416 TAAGSGAAVCFY
-428 QARRA
+428 QSRRVVA
-433 AGKSSTKWFIN
+433 KVSTKWFLT
-444 IGVLMTVAFVFVAF
+444 IGVLMSGSFVFVAF
-458 ALRADSSAPRFR
+458 ALRADSSAARFR
-470 GGIFTSLLVAATL
+470 GGIFTSLLLMATL
-483 ALATTFVEAAHKTRT
+483 ILATTIVEATNRART
-498 KADEAADNLGRRMV
+498 APHEKADVLGRRMV
-512 VLGVVIG
+512 LVGMILGS
-519 AIALAVRLLLSDGVF
+519 IALTVRLLLSDGVF
-534 RMSVFWWM
+534 RMSVFWWL
-542 FFTAVG
+542 FFTIVG
-548 AFVLTKTK
+548 SFVLTKTK

-576 PADKVKTALFMATSL
+576 PADKVKTALFIATSL

-635 SVVGASLGALIM
+635 SVIGASLGALIM
-647 AVSKNGIPAAQWNQ
+647 AISKNGIPAARWNQ

-668 GAVLLVAVLVNNY
+668 GAVLLVSVLVNNY

>member
-304 VGSLPDESKKLLVLG
+304 VGSLPDESKRLLVLG

-548 AFVLTKTK
+548 AFILTKTK

>member
-1 MFFEFDLELIE
+1 MSEFDD
-12 FVGDESV
+12 V
-19 SEVDGLTPSGDER
+19 TPLKPSDER
-32 ITYRGPIK
+32 ITYRGPLK
-40 RLLVSP
+40 RLLISP

-81 APLGIMAVTVAL
+81 APLGIMAVAVSL

-98 EFDLSAGVMTG
+98 EYDLSAGVMTG

-142 VGWWNGFLVNRT
+142 VGWWNGFLVNKT

-179 INSLVNVADV
+179 INSLVNVSDV
-189 DKAHGYPF
+189 DKAHGYKF
-197 FKALLGGENS
+197 FKAVLGGENK
-207 FGDMKYRDVT
+207 FGDTKYRDII
-217 FIVGGLLF
+217 FIIGGIAF
-225 GVLMMLGFMEQALV
+225 GVLLIIGFVEQSLLRVEQTSMPTMLVAVFG
-239 RRMKRSN
+239 
-246 GDLAV
+246 AV
-251 ALVGVAAA
+251 AGVA
-259 IFGVMTLHRTD
+259 GVLILHRTD
-270 SVNGNTIAG
+270 SVSGNVLAG
-279 IVGLVGTVVAIV
+279 VIGLSGSVLAMA
-291 FYARARFDGREKL
+291 YYSRARFQSREPF
-304 VGSLPDESKKLLVLG
+304 VGALPESARLWIVLG
-319 LLGVIVASY
+319 LLGTAVASLA
-328 SGQLFDR
+328 GQLFDR
-335 NEERV
+335 GEESV
-340 MLQWMPLWMRFVVAI
+340 MLQWFPSWLRLVVAV
-355 AAGALPLVLTIRSF
+355 AAGALPLWFFVRQVK
-369 IRGDVERRGRVVAG
+369 RGDVEFRAKTVA
-383 LIVRLPIICLV
+383 LIVVRLPIICLV
-394 SLIGIVSLFQLTT
+394 SLTGIVSLFQLTT

-416 TVAGTGAATCFY
+416 TVAGAGAATCLY
-428 QARRA
+428 RARSI
-433 AGKSSTKWFIN
+433 AGKQSTKWFIN
-444 IGVLMTVAFVFVAF
+444 LGVLMTACFVVVAF
-458 ALRADSSAPRFR
+458 AVRADASAPRFR
-470 GGIFTSLLVAATL
+470 GGIFATL
-483 ALATTFVEAAHKTRT
+483 LIGAALVLATTFIEANQKKRT
-498 KADEAADNLGRRMV
+498 LADLNADRFGKRLVLVGMV
-512 VLGVVIG
+512 LG
-519 AIALAVRLLLSDGVF
+519 AIALGTRLLFSEGVF
-534 RMSVFWWM
+534 RMSVFWWL
-542 FFTAVG
+542 FYTAVG
-548 AFVLTKTK
+548 SFVLTKTK

-576 PADKVKTALFMATSL
+576 PADKVKTALFMATSM

-635 SVVGASLGALIM
+635 SVIGASLGALIM

-668 GAVLLVAVLVNNY
+668 GAVLLVAVLVNNF

>member
-1 MFFEFDLELIE
+1 VSDFDD
-12 FVGDESV
+12 V
-19 SEVDGLTPSGDER
+19 TPLKPSDER
-32 ITYRGPIK
+32 ITYRGPLK
-40 RLLVSP
+40 RLLISP

-81 APLGIMAVTVAL
+81 APLGIMAVAISL

-98 EFDLSAGVMTG
+98 EYDLSAGVMTG

-142 VGWWNGFLVNRT
+142 VGWWNGFLVNKT

-179 INSLVNVADV
+179 INSLVNVSDV
-189 DKAHGYPF
+189 DKAHGYKF
-197 FKALLGGENS
+197 FKAVLGGENQ
-207 FGDMKYRDVT
+207 FGDTKYRDII
-217 FIVGGLLF
+217 FIIGGIAF
-225 GVLMMLGFMEQALV
+225 GVLLIIGFVEQSLLRLEQTSMSAMFV
-239 RRMKRSN
+239 AVV
-246 GDLAV
+246 GAV
-251 ALVGVAAA
+251 AGVA
-259 IFGVMTLHRTD
+259 GVLVLHRTD
-270 SVNGNTIAG
+270 SINGNVLAG
-279 IVGLVGTVVAIV
+279 VIGLSGSALAMV
-291 FYARARFDGREKL
+291 FYSRARFQSRAPL
-304 VGSLPDESKKLLVLG
+304 VGALPETARPWIFLG
-319 LLGVIVASY
+319 LLGTGVASLA
-328 SGQLFDR
+328 GQLFDR
-335 NEERV
+335 GEESV
-340 MLQWMPLWMRFVVAI
+340 MLQWFPSWLRLVVAVV
-355 AAGALPLVLTIRSF
+355 AGALPLWFFVRQVR
-369 IRGDVERRGRVVAG
+369 RGDVEFRAKTVA
-383 LIVRLPIICLV
+383 LIVVRLPIICLV
-394 SLIGIVSLFQLTT
+394 SLTGIVSLFQLTT

-416 TVAGTGAATCFY
+416 TVAGAGAATCLY
-428 QARRA
+428 RARSI
-433 AGKSSTKWFIN
+433 AGKQSTKWFIN
-444 IGVLMTVAFVFVAF
+444 LGVLMTACFIVVAF
-458 ALRADSSAPRFR
+458 AVRADSSAPRFR
-470 GGIFTSLLVAATL
+470 GGIFATL
-483 ALATTFVEAAHKTRT
+483 LIGAALVLATTFIEANQKKRT
-498 KADEAADNLGRRMV
+498 LADLNADRFGKRIVMV
-512 VLGVVIG
+512 GMVLG
-519 AIALAVRLLLSDGVF
+519 AIALGTRLLFSEGVF
-534 RMSVFWWM
+534 RMSVFWWL

-548 AFVLTKTK
+548 SFVLTKTK

-576 PADKVKTALFMATSL
+576 PADKVKTALFMATSM

-635 SVVGASLGALIM
+635 SVIGASLGALIM

-668 GAVLLVAVLVNNY
+668 GAVLLVAVLVNNF

>member
-1 MFFEFDLELIE
+1 M
-12 FVGDESV
+12 
-19 SEVDGLTPSGDER
+19 SEVDGLTPTKTGDER

-197 FKALLGGENS
+197 FKAVLGGENT
-207 FGDMKYRDVT
+207 FGDMRYRDVT

-225 GVLMMLGFMEQALV
+225 AVLMILGFMEQALV
-239 RRMKRSN
+239 RRAQRSN
-246 GDLAV
+246 SDLAI
-251 ALVGVAAA
+251 AIVGVAAA
-259 IFGVMTLHRTD
+259 IFGVLTLHRTD
-270 SVNGNTIAG
+270 SVNGNTLAG
-279 IVGLVGTVVAIV
+279 VVGLIGTVVAIV
-291 FYARARFDGREKL
+291 FYARARFDGRDKI
-304 VGSLPDESKKLLVLG
+304 VGSLPVASKKLVGLG
-319 LLGVIVASY
+319 LVGVIVASF
-328 SGQLFDR
+328 SGQIFDR

-340 MLQWMPLWMRFVVAI
+340 MLQWIPLWMRFAVAI
-355 AAGALPLVLTIRSF
+355 AAGALPLVITLRSF
-369 IRGDVERRGRVVAG
+369 MRGDVERRGKVIAG

-394 SLIGIVSLFQLTT
+394 SLIGIISLFQLTT

-428 QARRA
+428 QARRT
-433 AGKSSTKWFIN
+433 AGKSSTKWFVN
-444 IGVLMTVAFVFVAF
+444 IGVLMSAAFVFVAF

-470 GGIFTSLLVAATL
+470 GGIFTSLLLASAL
-483 ALATTFVEAAHKTRT
+483 ALATTLVEASHRSRT
-498 KADEAADNLGRRMV
+498 KADEAADHLGRRMV
-512 VLGVVIG
+512 LFGAVIG
-519 AIALAVRLLLSDGVF
+519 AVALAVRLLLSDGVF

>member
-1 MFFEFDLELIE
+1 MSDFDD
-12 FVGDESV
+12 V
-19 SEVDGLTPSGDER
+19 TPLKPSDER
-32 ITYRGPIK
+32 ITYRGPLK
-40 RLLVSP
+40 RLLISP

-81 APLGIMAVTVAL
+81 APLGIMAVAISL

-98 EFDLSAGVMTG
+98 EYDLSAGVMTG

-142 VGWWNGFLVNRT
+142 VGWWNGFLVNKT

-179 INSLVNVADV
+179 INSLVNVSDV
-189 DKAHGYPF
+189 DKAHGYKF
-197 FKALLGGENS
+197 FKAVLGGENQ
-207 FGDMKYRDVT
+207 FGDTKYRDII
-217 FIVGGLLF
+217 FIIGGIAF
-225 GVLMMLGFMEQALV
+225 GVLLIIGFVEQSLLRLEQTSMSAMFV
-239 RRMKRSN
+239 AVV
-246 GDLAV
+246 GAV
-251 ALVGVAAA
+251 AGVA
-259 IFGVMTLHRTD
+259 GVLVLHRTD
-270 SVNGNTIAG
+270 SINGNVLAG
-279 IVGLVGTVVAIV
+279 VIGLSGSALAMV
-291 FYARARFDGREKL
+291 FYSRARFQSRAPL
-304 VGSLPDESKKLLVLG
+304 VGALPETARPWIFLG
-319 LLGVIVASY
+319 LLGTAVASLA
-328 SGQLFDR
+328 GQLFDR
-335 NEERV
+335 GEESV
-340 MLQWMPLWMRFVVAI
+340 MLQWFPSWLRLVVAVV
-355 AAGALPLVLTIRSF
+355 AGALPLWFFVRQVR
-369 IRGDVERRGRVVAG
+369 RGDVEFRAKTVA
-383 LIVRLPIICLV
+383 LIMVRLPIICLV
-394 SLIGIVSLFQLTT
+394 SLTGIVSLFQLTT

-416 TVAGTGAATCFY
+416 TVAGAGAATCLY
-428 QARRA
+428 RARSI
-433 AGKSSTKWFIN
+433 AGKQSTKWFIN
-444 IGVLMTVAFVFVAF
+444 LGVLMTACFIVVAF
-458 ALRADSSAPRFR
+458 AVRADSSAPRFR
-470 GGIFTSLLVAATL
+470 GGIFATL
-483 ALATTFVEAAHKTRT
+483 LIGAALVLATTFIEANQKKRT
-498 KADEAADNLGRRMV
+498 LADLNADRFGKRIVMV
-512 VLGVVIG
+512 GMVLG
-519 AIALAVRLLLSDGVF
+519 AIALGTRLLFSEGVF
-534 RMSVFWWM
+534 RMSVFWWL

-548 AFVLTKTK
+548 SFVLTKTK

-576 PADKVKTALFMATSL
+576 PADKVKTALFMATSM

-635 SVVGASLGALIM
+635 SVIGASLGALIM

-668 GAVLLVAVLVNNY
+668 GAVLLVAVLVNNF